1 MKDEDNSAN
10 SENNEK
16 PEKDNAILQKSDLKS
31 ESVSSAE
38 VIAENQAIAEVRAAE
53 KEGEKKGAIAAE
65 KLLKG

>member
-16 PEKDNAILQKSDLKS
+16 PEKDNAILLKIDLKS